1 MIIVLVLVAP
11 QVLPFDFGNEPVN
24 DQETVV
30 VVCTA
35 SKGDLPLNI
44 QWLFNG
50 QHLKTGDGSVVL
62 SSFKRNSQ
70 LSIESVSHKNQG
82 NYTCIVRNDAGTV
95 NHTAAL
101 YVNGISDL

>member
-1 MIIVLVLVAP
+1 MVFVLILVVP

-35 SKGDLPLNI
+35 SKGDLPLDI

-50 QHLKTGDGSVVL
+50 EPLKTGDSSVVL

-70 LSIESVSHKNQG
+70 LSIESVSHQNQG
-82 NYTCIVRNDAGTV
+82 NYTCIVKNGAGTV
-95 NHTAAL
+95 NHTATL
-101 YVNGISDL
+101 YVNGTFDL